1 MLSSGVDNKFIIV
14 YISRGRLL
22 IRLPDV
28 APPAE
33 NCTDTEPEIT
43 AE

>member
-22 IRLPDV
+22 FQV
-28 APPAE
+28 ARRSSVAE

-43 AE
+43 AA